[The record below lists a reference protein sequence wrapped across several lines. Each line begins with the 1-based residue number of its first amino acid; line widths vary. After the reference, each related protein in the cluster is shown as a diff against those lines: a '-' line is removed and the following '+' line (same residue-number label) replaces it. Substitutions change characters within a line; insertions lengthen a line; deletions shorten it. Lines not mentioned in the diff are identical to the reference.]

1 MTVPTLDSA
10 PAVSRRATRHPV
22 QRLLRNPFGLV
33 ALVVTVA
40 IALVAILAPWLAP
53 FDPNATR
60 VELTN
65 APPFTGDYLLGGDSA
80 GRDILSRLI
89 SGARGTLLAAVLVLV
104 VSLLIGVVAGLLA
117 GYYGGA
123 AQALGNWVSDAVLA
137 LPGVVLLIAMYAVIG
152 PNILVAMT
160 VYGVLVAPIF
170 YRLVRGVV
178 AAVRQELYIDAAKVA
193 GLGDGRILF
202 RHVLRA
208 VRSPIIIQSAFILGT
223 AVGIQAVLEF
233 LGLDSPRD
241 ASWGGMLDLAFRN
254 IYTDPWGAVWPAA
267 TVTVTVLCFVLL
279 GNALRDALDPS
290 SKRARFT
297 RGRIARVREEAAA
310 DSVVAPHAET
320 ALLSVRALRIAYPA
334 GKDKYHEVV
343 RGVDLDV
350 RRGEILGVVGESG
363 SGKSQ
368 TAFAALGVLPD
379 NAAVIGGSVR
389 FDGVELLDRTDALR
403 TVRGSRIG
411 YVPQE
416 PMTNLDPTMTIR
428 RQLVAALRAVRA
440 MSAAE
445 AEQRLLGLLRRVG
458 IPDAEEVMRKYP
470 HEISG
475 GMAQRVL
482 IAGAIAPDPELIIA
496 DEPTTALDVTVQ
508 AEVLDL
514 LRELRDERELGMI
527 LVTHN
532 LGVVAD
538 ICDRVAVMRG
548 GCIVETAPVGEF
560 FSGPCHESSRELLR
574 AAAELE

>member
-1 MTVPTLDSA
+1 MTVPS
-10 PAVSRRATRHPV
+10 PAVSGPAARHPV
-22 QRLLRNPFGLV
+22 RRVLRNPFGLIPLAV
-33 ALVVTVA
+33 IVA
-40 IALVAILAPWLAP
+40 ITLVAILAPWIAP

-89 SGARGTLLAAVLVLV
+89 SGARGTLLAAVVVLA

-123 AQALGNWVSDAVLA
+123 MRAIGDWVSDAVLA
-137 LPGVVLLIAMYAVIG
+137 LPGVVLLIAMYVVIG
-152 PNILVAMT
+152 PDILVAMT

-178 AAVRQELYIDAAKVA
+178 AAVRQELYIDAAKVS

-208 VRSPIIIQSAFILGT
+208 VRSPIIIQSAFIIGT
-223 AVGIQAVLEF
+223 AVGIQAALEF
-233 LGLDSPRD
+233 LGLGSPRE
-241 ASWGGMLDLAFRN
+241 ASWGGMLDIAFRN
-254 IYTDPWGAVWPAA
+254 IYNDPWGAVWPAV
-267 TVTVTVLCFVLL
+267 TVSVTVLCFVLL

-290 SKRARFT
+290 SKRRTFT
-297 RGRIARVREEAAA
+297 RGRIARLREEAAEE
-310 DSVVAPHAET
+310 SEVAPHADT
-320 ALLSVRALRIAYPA
+320 ALLSVRALRVAYPA
-334 GKDKYHEVV
+334 GKHEHHEVV

-350 RRGEILGVVGESG
+350 CRGEIVGLVGESG

-368 TAFAALGVLPD
+368 TAFSVLGVLPD

-403 TVRGSRIG
+403 AVRGSRIG

-440 MSAAE
+440 MSAGE
-445 AEQRLLGLLRRVG
+445 AEERLVGLLRRVG
-458 IPDAEEVMRKYP
+458 LSDAEEVMRKYP

-514 LRELRDERELGMI
+514 LRELREERGLGMI

-538 ICDRVAVMRG
+538 ICDRVAVMRDG
-548 GCIVETAPVGEF
+548 RIVETAPVVEF
-560 FSGPCHESSRELLR
+560 FSGPGHQYSRELLV

>member
-1 MTVPTLDSA
+1 MTPGTVPS
-10 PAVSRRATRHPV
+10 SRHPV
-22 QRLLRNPFGLV
+22 WRVLRNPFGLG
-33 ALVVTVA
+33 ALVVLVVIT
-40 IALVAILAPWLAP
+40 LVAILAPWLAP

-60 VELTN
+60 VELTG

-80 GRDILSRLI
+80 GRDVLSRLI
-89 SGARGTLLAAVLVLV
+89 SGARGTLLAAVLVLA

-117 GYYGGA
+117 GYHGGA
-123 AQALGNWVSDAVLA
+123 ARAVGDWVSDAVLA

-152 PNILVAMT
+152 PNILVAMA
-160 VYGVLVAPIF
+160 VYGVHVAPVF

-178 AAVRQELYIDAAKVA
+178 AAVRQELFIDAAKVS

-223 AVGIQAVLEF
+223 AVGIQAALEF
-233 LGLDSPRD
+233 LGLGSPRE

-254 IYTDPWGAVWPAA
+254 IYVDPAGAVWPAA
-267 TVTVTVLCFVLL
+267 AVTVLVLSFVLL

-290 SKRARFT
+290 AKRTAFT
-297 RGRIARVREEAAA
+297 RRRIARLRAEAAA
-310 DSVVAPHAET
+310 DSVVGPHAET
-320 ALLSVRALRIAYPA
+320 ALLSVRGLRVAYPA
-334 GKDKYHEVV
+334 GKHEHREVV

-350 RRGEILGVVGESG
+350 RRGEIVGLVGESG

-368 TAFAALGVLPD
+368 TAFSVLGVLPG

-389 FDGVELLDRTDALR
+389 FDGTELLGRTDALR
-403 TVRGSRIG
+403 AVRGSRIG

-428 RQLVAALRAVRA
+428 RQLVAALRAVA
-440 MSAAE
+440 PMPAAE
-445 AEQRLLGLLRRVG
+445 AEERLLGLLRRVG
-458 IPDAEEVMRKYP
+458 IPDAEDVMRKYP

-482 IAGAIAPDPELIIA
+482 IAGAVAPGPDLIIA

-514 LRELRDERELGMI
+514 LRELRDERDLGMV

-538 ICDRVAVMRG
+538 ICDRVAVMSDGRV
-548 GCIVETAPVGEF
+548 VETAPVREF
-560 FSGPCHESSRELLR
+560 FGGPGHERSRELLR
-574 AAAELE
+574 AAAELD

>member
-1 MTVPTLDSA
+1 MTVPS
-10 PAVSRRATRHPV
+10 PAASEPAARHPV
-22 QRLLRNPFGLV
+22 RRVLRNPFGLIPLAV
-33 ALVVTVA
+33 IVA
-40 IALVAILAPWLAP
+40 ITLVAVLAPWIAP

-117 GYYGGA
+117 GYYGGVTRA
-123 AQALGNWVSDAVLA
+123 IGDWVSDAVLA
-137 LPGVVLLIAMYAVIG
+137 LPGVVLLIAMYVVIG
-152 PNILVAMT
+152 PDILVAMT

-178 AAVRQELYIDAAKVA
+178 AAVRQELYIDAAKVS

-208 VRSPIIIQSAFILGT
+208 VRSPIIVQSAFIIGT
-223 AVGIQAVLEF
+223 AVGIQAALEF
-233 LGLDSPRD
+233 LGLGSPRE
-241 ASWGGMLDLAFRN
+241 ASWGGMLDVAFRN
-254 IYTDPWGAVWPAA
+254 IYNDPWGAVWPAV
-267 TVTVTVLCFVLL
+267 TVSVTVLCFVLL

-290 SKRARFT
+290 SKRRTFT
-297 RGRIARVREEAAA
+297 RGRIARLREEVAAE
-310 DSVVAPHAET
+310 SVVAPHADT
-320 ALLSVRALRIAYPA
+320 ALLSVRALRVAYPA
-334 GKDKYHEVV
+334 GKHEHDEVV

-350 RRGEILGVVGESG
+350 CRGEIVGLVGESG

-368 TAFAALGVLPD
+368 TAFSVLGVLPD

-403 TVRGSRIG
+403 AVRGARIG

-416 PMTNLDPTMTIR
+416 PMTNLDPTMTIG

-440 MSAAE
+440 MSAGE
-445 AEQRLLGLLRRVG
+445 AEERLVGLLRRVG
-458 IPDAEEVMRKYP
+458 LSDAADVMRKYP

-514 LRELRDERELGMI
+514 LRELREERGLGMI

-538 ICDRVAVMRG
+538 ICDRVAVMRDG
-548 GCIVETAPVGEF
+548 RVVETASVAEF
-560 FSGPCHESSRELLR
+560 FGGPGHQYSRELLV